1 MVLVAVLCAVLTP
14 SCHLPLITT
23 TAETSRNLILV
34 ASRRFSSILAPS
46 FPQPPGKYRKMY
58 VVSATLTAPV
68 MASTAGPSSTSSS
81 SSHTVAR
88 RKVQTAM
95 TGDNIFLLMLSLVLI
110 VGCILLAV
118 VIVSKRCQNW
128 IMRQCGRLPEE
139 ESTRSSSSSQAS
151 SGGSGDNVGIP
162 LATFTRPIL
171 RGVSLPVRNDTN
183 RDIAASPRPTS
194 LPQAP
199 LPRWHGAAAPSSQ
212 LLTSN
217 NDSNNTLDAVN
228 SYGLDSDRA
237 RLIRPLPML
246 PAASSAAASSA
257 AATDA
262 NNNINIVDP
271 ATPSPPLSPV
281 LRTATAS
288 PVQAVRA
295 TVVDILPSA
304 VQFSHLS
311 GKSAPL
317 TFPRFA
323 AVSHRSPLQTDARH
337 SQQSMTAS
345 LDGFEDCELRDGLAG
360 KQVGAVKCLSCHG
373 KFD

>member
-1 MVLVAVLCAVLTP
+1 
-14 SCHLPLITT
+14 
-23 TAETSRNLILV
+23 
-34 ASRRFSSILAPS
+34 
-46 FPQPPGKYRKMY
+46 
-58 VVSATLTAPV
+58 
-68 MASTAGPSSTSSS
+68 
-81 SSHTVAR
+81 
-88 RKVQTAM
+88 
-95 TGDNIFLLMLSLVLI
+95 MLSLVLI

-151 SGGSGDNVGIP
+151 SGGSGDN
-162 LATFTRPIL
+162 
-171 RGVSLPVRNDTN
+171 
-183 RDIAASPRPTS
+183 
-194 LPQAP
+194 
-199 LPRWHGAAAPSSQ
+199 

-345 LDGFEDCELRDGLAG
+345 LDGFEDCELRDGLA
-360 KQVGAVKCLSCHG
+360 VYL
-373 KFD
+373 